1 MNRLQKKCFIASAGT
16 HLLLMVILFVGPAFL
31 TQKSR
36 LDDIQPLTFIPDNLI
51 PASASGGG
59 NPRAASR
66 PPSPP
71 APVTPISP
79 PEQRQQQTD
88 PPKTV
93 ETKQSRS
100 DPESLEIKEH
110 KPRLPDVSTKVVSR
124 KSDSSKKQKQ
134 PSTADSRERERE
146 LTDSRIRADAFNK
159 AARSLGNNA
168 ASATIIDQDF
178 GPGGGGPTYASYAS
192 WVQTVYLGAWVPPDS
207 TDSTAA
213 IARAS
218 ITISSDG
225 SVVSYRLVGK
235 SGDRDVDDSIQRTL
249 ERVTTMGRPFPEG
262 MKEKQRTYILRFDLK
277 AKQGLA

>member
-1 MNRLQKKCFIASAGT
+1 MNRLHKKCFIASAGT

-31 TQKSR
+31 SEKSKPTE
-36 LDDIQPLTFIPDNLI
+36 IQTINFIPENLVL
-51 PASASGGG
+51 ASVAGGG
-59 NPRAASR
+59 NPRAATR
-66 PPSPP
+66 PPPP
-71 APVTPISP
+71 PTPATPISP
-79 PEQRQQQTD
+79 PEQRQQQVD

-93 ETKQSRS
+93 ETKQNKS

-110 KPRLPDVSTKVVSR
+110 KPRLPVVNTKVVSR
-124 KSDSSKKQKQ
+124 NSEKSKKQTQ
-134 PSTADSRERERE
+134 PSKTDTREREFADATRQ
-146 LTDSRIRADAFNK
+146 ADAFKK
-159 AARSLGNNA
+159 AARSLGNSA
-168 ASATIIDQDF
+168 PSATITDADF

-207 TDSTAA
+207 TDSSAA

-218 ITISSDG
+218 ITIANDG
-225 SVVSYRLVGK
+225 SVVSYRLIGK

-249 ERVTTMGRPFPEG
+249 ERVTTMGRPFPDG